1 MGIYFRIMNASSGG
15 IGIEYLE
22 KQPFAKIAWLSR
34 MAEAF
39 HVQKHLDSVYSINTG
54 YSGDQK
60 KLDRLQQRIEFLLLE
75 APKTDTHKLKKY
87 KRIQKDKAKIARDKK
102 KKKKKKNRKWV
113 KLDLKDK

>member
-22 KQPFAKIAWLSR
+22 KQPFAKIVWLSR
-34 MAEAF
+34 MAEASNI
-39 HVQKHLDSVYSINTG
+39 QKHLDSVYSINTG

-60 KLDRLQQRIEFLLLE
+60 KLDNLQHRVEFLLLE
-75 APKTDTHKLKKY
+75 TPKTDTHKLKKY
-87 KRIQKDKAKIARDKK
+87 KDMQKAKEKAVKLE
-102 KKKKKKNRKWV
+102 KKKKKNRKWV